1 MEIKKEKINLV
12 NTIKSIVKKDE
23 NLQEWQEY
31 VISDIFDVSIAKS
44 IDKGKVKKDLE
55 GVNYITRKSTNNGLE
70 YKVETVFN
78 SENEGNCITMVMIG
92 SKGTCYYQEQNFLS
106 SQNMLIFRN
115 TNINKN
121 IGKYLSVIF
130 EKKYKISVDY
140 NAIKKDLVL
149 KDKIKLPSKWNDEFE
164 FEPDWEYMNKYIS
177 DLEKEIK
184 LNQIKKQIN
193 NIELIRKEELN
204 INEWQEYVIS
214 DIFEGKTGDVDIQN
228 KDINDRGIFV
238 ITSGVKNSGI
248 LGKTDIDAK
257 IFKKNT
263 ITIDM
268 FGNVFYRG
276 YDYKMATHGRVF
288 SIRTIDVNT
297 NKFHNIFL
305 TSVLNNIFPFIFS
318 YGHMC
323 SWNRVKD
330 FKIKLPSKWNDEFEF
345 EPDWEYMNKYISDLK
360 KGIKYGN

>member
-31 VISDIFDVSIAKS
+31 KIGDLFKIMRGKNSKNPKTKGNIPFISS
-44 IDKGKVKKDLE
+44 
-55 GVNYITRKSTNNGLE
+55 TSTNNGIHSFIE
-70 YKVETVFN
+70 YDEIKIIDGNTITVANNGSVGETF
-78 SENEGNCITMVMIG
+78 
-92 SKGTCYYQEQNFLS
+92 YQ
-106 SQNMLIFRN
+106 
-115 TNINKN
+115 KN
-121 IGKYLSVIF
+121 IFSASSDVSILI
-130 EKKYKISVDY
+130 
-140 NAIKKDLVL
+140 L
-149 KDKIKLPSKWNDEFE
+149 KDKLLTENIAMFLIPIIKKIGHKYNYGVKWSLDKMREDFIKLPSKWNDEFE
-164 FEPDWEYMNKYIS
+164 FEPDWEYMNNYIS
-177 DLEKEIK
+177 DLKKEIK

-345 EPDWEYMNKYISDLK
+345 EPDWEYMNKYISDLEK
-360 KGIKYGN
+360 EINQ